1 MNSEVNSKKSN
12 VREGARATRN
22 WENNAS
28 RKSEVRDQRWN
39 PTSKSPKARKLEEE
53 GKWRSAEHRASEI
66 WGVQSCLKANPVTME
81 LGPWSPPPIFGLAF
95 SIWTKSKVFQRQ

>member
-1 MNSEVNSKKSN
+1 MDSEVNATKSN

-39 PTSKSPKARKLEEE
+39 PTSKSPKARRRGKMEE
-53 GKWRSAEHRASEI
+53 
-66 WGVQSCLKANPVTME
+66 C
-81 LGPWSPPPIFGLAF
+81 
-95 SIWTKSKVFQRQ
+95 